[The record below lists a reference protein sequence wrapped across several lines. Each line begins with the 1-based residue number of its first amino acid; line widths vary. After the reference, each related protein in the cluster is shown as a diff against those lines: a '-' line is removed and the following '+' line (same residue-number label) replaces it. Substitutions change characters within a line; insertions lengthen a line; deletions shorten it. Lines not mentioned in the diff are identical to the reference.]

1 MPAQLYFSEF
11 NHFCEHYFQFIVR
24 FRKMYEQTKFEISNF
39 KISVF
44 VSNFVFKIIAV
55 AS

>member
-1 MPAQLYFSEF
+1 
-11 NHFCEHYFQFIVR
+11 
-24 FRKMYEQTKFEISNF
+24 MYEQTKFEISNF

-44 VSNFVFKIIAV
+44 VSNFVFEIAV